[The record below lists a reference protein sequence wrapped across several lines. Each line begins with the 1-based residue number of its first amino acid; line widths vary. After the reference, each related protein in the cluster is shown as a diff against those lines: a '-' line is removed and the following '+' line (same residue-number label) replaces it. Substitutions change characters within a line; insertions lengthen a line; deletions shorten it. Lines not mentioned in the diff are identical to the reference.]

1 MISTKLTW
9 DKRSNRGFQ
18 MYISR
23 FRRFIVPIPPE
34 ILILE
39 TLTVSMTDRSK
50 TIISSDQHNWLHV
63 TKHKSADTKS
73 SKSDLGYSNDVDLIW
88 WQFKMWVTELLC
100 WWRFQTCCVWTEG
113 QRTIDRTYQFKLY
126 FKLITNI
133 SKLPPT
139 SCSLKLG

>member
-1 MISTKLTW
+1 MISKLTW
-9 DKRSNRGFQ
+9 DKRSNWGFQ

-63 TKHKSADTKS
+63 TNQKSADTKS
-73 SKSDLGYSNDVDLIW
+73 SKRSDDVFKRTVKKSIANISNRSP
-88 WQFKMWVTELLC
+88 TS
-100 WWRFQTCCVWTEG
+100 QTCHQDNCF
-113 QRTIDRTYQFKLY
+113 QHP
-126 FKLITNI
+126 
-133 SKLPPT
+133 SPT
-139 SCSLKLG
+139 SMLPVCSNYLIRLEGHSKSYSFLELRTGL